1 MSTQTNA
8 LPAFLNKPAD
18 WAPGFPRSVRRD
30 PPGFSVPEEAKMEL
44 ANSATEPRRL
54 IRPPSKGREHVMQLE
69 AIVERHDILQ
79 DQLDHANR
87 QVERLEQENEM
98 LRSRAQI
105 AGAERDTY
113 MRLWTQLCTRMVT
126 MQQIITT
133 SIQEARQQV
142 NTNKSEESAED
153 EEQRLRELGTTI
165 GNNDTIGQ

>member
-1 MSTQTNA
+1 MEPTN
-8 LPAFLNKPAD
+8 
-18 WAPGFPRSVRRD
+18 G
-30 PPGFSVPEEAKMEL
+30 
-44 ANSATEPRRL
+44 ATEPTRL

-69 AIVERHDILQ
+69 AIVERHDIMQ
-79 DQLDHANR
+79 EQLDTANR
-87 QVERLEQENEM
+87 LVERLEQENEM

-105 AGAERDTY
+105 SGAERDTY

-142 NTNKSEESAED
+142 NTSKSPEPAED
-153 EEQRLRELGTTI
+153 EELRLRELDTSL

>member
-1 MSTQTNA
+1 MEPTN
-8 LPAFLNKPAD
+8 
-18 WAPGFPRSVRRD
+18 G
-30 PPGFSVPEEAKMEL
+30 
-44 ANSATEPRRL
+44 ATEPTRL

-69 AIVERHDILQ
+69 AIVERHDIMQ
-79 DQLDHANR
+79 EQLDTANR
-87 QVERLEQENEM
+87 LVERLEQENEM

-105 AGAERDTY
+105 SGAERDTY

-142 NTNKSEESAED
+142 NTTKSPEPAED
-153 EEQRLRELGTTI
+153 EELRLRELDTSL